1 MNGEAAKAREH
12 YWDYEGKYGIST
24 ISALPIYSD
33 VKDYNDYY
41 DCFFSKSGLYVYWN
55 FEDNEVV
62 QLSPNDGAVSHKAKE
77 IKAGSTAE
85 TVPLKDY
92 KLGELPLGEIA
103 FYRRK
108 RTHDAIEKS
117 GHQGKFAPDAIICE
131 PTKENMQKIK
141 ETFGE
146 MIPIICPKRGYLQ
159 DRKNNIKAAIEDFTE
174 SEKEKE
180 DITEEKRKFLDQS
193 YGAVGATKG
202 DLMTSGDLLKQ
213 TKEEKRENFVSK
225 VNSERQD
232 IKDYEER

>member
-1 MNGEAAKAREH
+1 MITEVDGDARKIREH

-24 ISALPIYSD
+24 ISA
-33 VKDYNDYY
+33 
-41 DCFFSKSGLYVYWN
+41 SGINSNGEDHNFYTGQYVYWN

-62 QLSPNDGAVSHKAKE
+62 QLSIGDGHVSHKAKE
-77 IKAGSTAE
+77 IKAGSQPG
-85 TVPLKDY
+85 VPLKDY
-92 KLGELPLGEIA
+92 KLGAHFGEIA

-146 MIPIICPKRGYLQ
+146 MIPIICPGRGYFQ
-159 DRKNNIKAAIEDFTE
+159 HYGKNNIKAVIEDFTE

>member
-1 MNGEAAKAREH
+1 MITEVDGDARKIREH

-24 ISALPIYSD
+24 ISASGINSN
-33 VKDYNDYY
+33 VNDYV
-41 DCFFSKSGLYVYWN
+41 DRRGAYVYWN

-62 QLSPNDGAVSHKAKE
+62 QLSIGDGAVSHNAKE
-77 IKAGSTAE
+77 IKAGSYRLGGE
-85 TVPLKDY
+85 RKLKDY
-92 KLGELPLGEIA
+92 KLGELPLREIA

-146 MIPIICPKRGYLQ
+146 MIPIICPERGYFQ
-159 DRKNNIKAAIEDFTE
+159 YYGKNNIKVAIEDFTE

-180 DITEEKRKFLDQS
+180 DITEEKKEFLDQS
-193 YGAVGATKG
+193 YGAVGVTQG

-225 VNSERQD
+225 VDSERQD
-232 IKDYEER
+232 IKNYEER

>member
-1 MNGEAAKAREH
+1 M
-12 YWDYEGKYGIST
+12 
-24 ISALPIYSD
+24 
-33 VKDYNDYY
+33 NDYVNRE
-41 DCFFSKSGLYVYWN
+41 GAYVYWN

-62 QLSPNDGAVSHKAKE
+62 QLTPGDGKVTHNPKE
-77 IKAGSTAE
+77 IKPGVDREADK
-85 TVPLKDY
+85 LKDY
-92 KLGELPLGEIA
+92 KHMDAIGTAEIA

-146 MIPIICPKRGYLQ
+146 MIPIICPDRGYLQ
-159 DRKNNIKAAIEDFTE
+159 RAKNDVKAVIEDFTE

-180 DITEEKRKFLDQS
+180 DITEEKKEFLDQS
-193 YGAVGATKG
+193 YGAVGVTQG

-213 TKEEKRENFVSK
+213 TKEEEKRENFVSK
-225 VNSERQD
+225 VDSERQD
-232 IKDYEER
+232 IKNYEER

>member
-1 MNGEAAKAREH
+1 MKYTDGEAIKAREH
-12 YWDYEGKYGIST
+12 YWDYEGKYGMST
-24 ISALPIYSD
+24 ISARGINSNGEDHNFYTG
-33 VKDYNDYY
+33 V
-41 DCFFSKSGLYVYWN
+41 YVYWN

-62 QLSPNDGAVSHKAKE
+62 QLSIDDGNVSHNPKE
-77 IKAGSTAE
+77 IKPGPEAGDS
-85 TVPLKDY
+85 VPLKDY
-92 KLGELPLGEIA
+92 KLGELPFLGEIA

-117 GHQGKFAPDAIICE
+117 GHQGKFAPDAIICK

-146 MIPIICPKRGYLQ
+146 MIPIICPERGYFQ
-159 DRKNNIKAAIEDFTE
+159 YYGKNNIKVAIEDFTE

-180 DITEEKRKFLDQS
+180 DITEEKKEFLDQS
-193 YGAVGATKG
+193 YGAVGVTQG

-225 VNSERQD
+225 VDSERQD
-232 IKDYEER
+232 IKNYEER

>member
-1 MNGEAAKAREH
+1 M
-12 YWDYEGKYGIST
+12 
-24 ISALPIYSD
+24 
-33 VKDYNDYY
+33 NDYVNRE
-41 DCFFSKSGLYVYWN
+41 GAYVYWN

-62 QLSPNDGAVSHKAKE
+62 QLTPGDGKVTHNPKE
-77 IKAGSTAE
+77 IKPGVDREANK
-85 TVPLKDY
+85 LKDY
-92 KLGELPLGEIA
+92 KHMDAIGTAEIA

-146 MIPIICPKRGYLQ
+146 MIPIICPDRGYLQ
-159 DRKNNIKAAIEDFTE
+159 RAKNDVKAVIEDFTE

-180 DITEEKRKFLDQS
+180 DITEEKKEFLDQS
-193 YGAVGATKG
+193 YGAVGVTKG

>member
-1 MNGEAAKAREH
+1 M
-12 YWDYEGKYGIST
+12 
-24 ISALPIYSD
+24 
-33 VKDYNDYY
+33 NDYV
-41 DCFFSKSGLYVYWN
+41 DRGGAYVYWN

-62 QLSPNDGAVSHKAKE
+62 QLTPGDGQVTHNPKE
-77 IKAGSTAE
+77 IKPGVDREAKK
-85 TVPLKDY
+85 LKDY
-92 KLGELPLGEIA
+92 KHMGATLGSEIA

-146 MIPIICPKRGYLQ
+146 MIPIICPDRGYLQ
-159 DRKNNIKAAIEDFTE
+159 RAKNDVKAVIEDFIE

-180 DITEEKRKFLDQS
+180 DITEEKKEFLDQS
-193 YGAVGATKG
+193 YGAVGVTQG

-225 VNSERQD
+225 VDSERQD
-232 IKDYEER
+232 IKNYEER